1 MQLILQTVFCCC
13 LLATVALCVRSAKY
27 DLRQVLKRSV
37 WPQRSKRDLIPAAL
51 RSLENSQFVRPDD
64 IKDSLMPHSRTDISV
79 RTKRSKNSINQSR
92 RVGCSLA
99 TCTVHVLA
107 HRLHDLTNMH
117 RIGNAPPDKI
127 SPLGYGRRRRSV
139 PEKVISLRQEG
150 RRLRPVWSSPDSRS
164 QLHKLEALLKRT

>member
-13 LLATVALCVRSAKY
+13 LLATVALCVHGAKY

-51 RSLENSQFVRPDD
+51 RTLENSQFVRPDD

-79 RTKRSKNSINQSR
+79 RTKRSNNQFR

-107 HRLHDLTNMH
+107 HRLHDASMNK
-117 RIGNAPPDKI
+117 IGHAPLDKI

-164 QLHKLEALLKRT
+164 QLRKLEALLKRT